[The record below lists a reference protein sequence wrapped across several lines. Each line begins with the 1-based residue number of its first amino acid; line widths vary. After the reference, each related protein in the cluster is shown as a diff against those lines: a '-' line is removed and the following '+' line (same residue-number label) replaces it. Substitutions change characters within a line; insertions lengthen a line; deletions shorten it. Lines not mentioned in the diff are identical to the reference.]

1 MLLQNKKGIKAK
13 KSNPSTLRIITIAQ
27 TRHYSQTEN
36 KKRIKPD
43 FLSEEKLLS
52 SMAFERDTVAW
63 EGKDYRLCGDISREN
78 ENIKHWL

>member
-13 KSNPSTLRIITIAQ
+13 ESNPSTLRIITIAQ
-27 TRHYSQTEN
+27 IRHYSQTEN

-43 FLSEEKLLS
+43 FLSEEKLPS

-63 EGKDYRLCGDISREN
+63 EDKD
-78 ENIKHWL
+78 